1 MGMAIIESVKSIEP
15 EKPNLAFVD
24 AQNMHFGTTK
34 CYECI
39 AKLRLENPDLKIENV
54 KLSDCSCGKAW
65 EVNLAKFR
73 IYLKENYNVSEAYY
87 FLGNLQD
94 KNEDL
99 YKEIQKAGFILVFK
113 EHTSLVKS
121 KKKGNVDTDLVF
133 EVMKNMVDNPD
144 FNQVI
149 LVSGDGDYKKLVNYL
164 ISKDKFR
171 KILFPNKKFA
181 SSLYKEFGGEKFD
194 YLENIRSY
202 IA

>member
-1 MGMAIIESVKSIEP
+1 MATIEP
-15 EKPNLAFVD
+15 PKSTGSTKPNLAFVD

-34 CYECI
+34 CYDCFN
-39 AKLRLENPDLKIENV
+39 KLKLKNPLLKIGDI

-65 EVNLAKFR
+65 EINLAKFR
-73 IYLKENYNVSEAYY
+73 VYLRENYSVSEAYY

-94 KNEDL
+94 KNEEL
-99 YKEIQKAGFILVFK
+99 YKEIQIAGFILVFK
-113 EHTSLVKS
+113 EHTSLAKS

-133 EVMKNMVDNPD
+133 EVMKNIVDNQD

-149 LVSGDGDYKKLVNYL
+149 IVSGDGDYKKLVNYL

-181 SSLYKEFGGEKFD
+181 SSLYKEFGGERFD
-194 YLENIRSY
+194 YLENIRTY